1 VSSKLLYNDSLFFNF
16 KIEQLCLEVQV
27 AAKVVAAAIQ
37 VEAAEAEAKVV
48 VNPKEV

>member
-1 VSSKLLYNDSLFFNF
+1 MVTSYNGLLFFNF

-27 AAKVVAAAIQ
+27 AARAAAAAIL

-48 VNPKEV
+48 VNLKEV